1 MSSDMVI
8 QAVLWVAAAG
18 TLVLYLK
25 RRRKRKTTP

>member
-1 MSSDMVI
+1 MNDMVV

-25 RRRKRKTTP
+25 RRRKRKMLP